1 MRASW
6 AAVAA
11 LLVLAGCGL
20 SEDEDTAAGS
30 IEAALAAGDKVPEST
45 TESAECVAVKWV
57 GEIGTQPFVDDG
69 LMTADNELVQPAFT
83 DLLGGRRTTTLPV
96 AEAYAAAWL
105 DCIDFDVLALDR
117 SDSGASAE
125 EMDEYADCLK
135 ELDDDLWRQGLT
147 DRWTGQTGSPAVL
160 GLQRERDLCESRLG
174 GA

>member
-20 SEDEDTAAGS
+20 SEEEDDAAGS
-30 IEAALAAGDKVPEST
+30 IEAALTAGETVPEST
-45 TESAECVAVKWV
+45 VESSECVAVKWV
-57 GEIGTQPFVDDG
+57 GEIGTDPFVEDG
-69 LMTADNELVQPAFT
+69 LLSPELEVVQPAFT
-83 DLLGGRRTTTLPV
+83 DLLGGRRTTSLPV

-105 DCIDFDVLALDR
+105 SCIDFDVLALDR
-117 SDSGASAE
+117 ADSGASDE
-125 EMDEYADCLK
+125 EMDEFADCLK
-135 ELDDDLWRQGLT
+135 ELDDDLWRQGMA
-147 DRWTGQTGSPAVL
+147 DAWTGNTGSPAVL